1 MRMLLRVCLIATLL
15 ICCVLLNCASE
26 HKKRKGEEFQSN
38 EKNASSN
45 IKLRRNYT
53 TAHDGRSEAVSPKK
67 KVKKTGN
74 KRISMGPRSD
84 ISCTTL
90 GGICQ
95 PNRYICQGRYLKDK
109 CSGTKMRQCCMPV
122 RAWSVLCAGHH
133 NNRVR
138 ACDVHGCGAFNS
150 KRGNGLH
157 KAVDLVCDD
166 YGIANAPF
174 SGTLAGPVSRKDP
187 AGNQYEG
194 LRLLSDVHCVKIFN
208 IRPFRYIGPVAQGEA
223 LGYLLPLQER
233 FSGITS
239 HLELQMC
246 DGTDPSPFI

>member
-194 LRLLSDVHCVKIFN
+194 LRLLSDVVKTF
-208 IRPFRYIGPVAQGEA
+208 
-223 LGYLLPLQER
+223 
-233 FSGITS
+233 
-239 HLELQMC
+239 H
-246 DGTDPSPFI
+246 